1 MSSVQDSGS
10 QDTDSDI
17 IQPVVDCYSS
27 FITVRCTAS
36 DSDVDRFQ
44 AKIVTAAA
52 TLLSYSCNTSQKHYR
67 TSTGPQHRFIPL
79 GPVWQNSTKVFIDPF
94 LRRHSYPIMSI
105 SRQ

>member
-52 TLLSYSCNTSQKHYR
+52 TLLSYSCNTSQKHFTEHR
-67 TSTGPQHRFIPL
+67 LAHST
-79 GPVWQNSTKVFIDPF
+79 VS
-94 LRRHSYPIMSI
+94 
-105 SRQ
+105 SRLVQFGRILLKYLLILFYVGIVIQ